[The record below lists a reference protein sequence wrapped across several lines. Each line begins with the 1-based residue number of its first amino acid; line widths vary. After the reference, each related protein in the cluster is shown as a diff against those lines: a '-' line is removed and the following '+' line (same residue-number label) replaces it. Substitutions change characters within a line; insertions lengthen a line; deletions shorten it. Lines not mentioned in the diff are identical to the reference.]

1 MNTKENKKILNII
14 NMMSKVTLLI
24 VAVIIIAIY
33 ISGLICLPKF
43 EYFDSEV
50 QNFTEEWIY
59 EKPDGSGEAFT
70 MPVSLNTPIGEAV
83 TIHTT
88 LPYDIAS
95 GEYFCILTGHKFDAF
110 VDGEPRFSFDNAAAY
125 RWGGSVKAMY
135 VPIPIL
141 PEDGGK
147 TITLFFNGTDANNGT
162 FREVVIGD
170 KRGIHQYVASKYGI
184 DMYLAFILAI
194 FAFITLCVFTI
205 LSIIKKET
213 LPLVHL
219 ASGVLVCSLWVIND
233 SNLFQFVIGKP
244 FIDGIMGYMMT
255 LVVTVPFCL
264 YMNRIQG
271 ERYAFL
277 YALVEAF
284 LGINFIVVSILHF
297 SHIVSY
303 ERSLLYIDMV
313 LLVVVSIIFA
323 LGVYDVIENREKVK
337 ESAFVYLGMGML
349 IIFAVAEIAIIN
361 ISVVRNDQVGG
372 ILIIVGLYILLFC
385 AIMDQI
391 TRLRTFQLQSQ
402 AALAATKAKSDF
414 LANMSHEIRTPINAI
429 MGMNE
434 IILRESKDEN
444 ITNYA
449 KDIYSASSNLLNI
462 VNDILDFSKIESGKM
477 EIIDE
482 KYNLGEVISYV
493 TSMIKVKADEK
504 KLKFNVTASEK
515 LPTAL
520 LGDSKRITEVFI
532 NILNNA
538 VKYTPE
544 GEVSLVISS
553 SEIDSEKVMLEFYVK
568 DTGIGIKPEDRKKLF
583 EDFERIEYSRNKDI
597 EGSGLGLAITQKLIT
612 LMGGTIDV
620 ESEYGVGSKFSVAIP
635 QTVIDG
641 KPLGDYTKHKNSSQN
656 ESDKKWGIFKA
667 PECHVLVVDDNRMNL
682 MVIKRLL
689 AASEVQI
696 TTAERGSHMLE
707 LIKTNVYDAI
717 LLDHMMPDMD
727 GIETLRQARQMPDNK
742 SMTSPVI
749 ALTANAVVGAKEMY
763 VEVGFDDYLSKPI
776 NPLDLE
782 NMLVKYLP
790 EDKVI
795 MTE

>member
-1 MNTKENKKILNII
+1 MITKENKKTLNII
-14 NMMSKVTLLI
+14 NRITQVVLGI
-24 VAVIIIAIY
+24 VSAIIIVTY
-33 ISGLICLPKF
+33 VSGLISIPKF

-50 QNFTEEWIY
+50 QIFTEEWTY
-59 EKPDGSGEAFT
+59 EKPDGSGETFT
-70 MPVSLNTPIGEAV
+70 MPVNLNTPIGEAV
-83 TIHTT
+83 TVHTT
-88 LPYDIAS
+88 LPCDIAS

-135 VPIPIL
+135 VPIPIS
-141 PEDGGK
+141 PDDGGK
-147 TITLFFNGTDANNGT
+147 TITLCLDGTDVNNGN

-170 KRGIHQYVASKYGI
+170 KRGIQQYVASKYGM
-184 DMYLAFILAI
+184 DMYLALILAI

-264 YMNRIQG
+264 YMNRIQE
-271 ERYAFL
+271 ERYTYL

-337 ESAFVYLGMGML
+337 ESAFVYLGMGIL

-612 LMGGTIDV
+612 LMGGTIEV

-641 KPLGDYTKHKNSSQN
+641 KPLGDYTQHKNSSQK

-707 LIKTNVYDAI
+707 LIKTNAYDAI

-763 VEVGFDDYLSKPI
+763 MEVGFDDYLSKPI

>member
-50 QNFTEEWIY
+50 QNFTEEWTY

-147 TITLFFNGTDANNGT
+147 TITLLFNGTDANNGT

-323 LGVYDVIENREKVK
+323 FGVYDVIENREKVK